1 MVTEDGPSSSPSSSP
16 TTNSHPALAPS
27 TQSPRSSFGGLGTGG
42 LRDDN
47 MKRQRQRAQ
56 EKQQQQQQKQQK
68 QHRQQAQEEPSQSKV
83 VSFRRD
89 SSTRPR
95 PSKSS
100 DRISEQSPLL
110 IPRQSYDGINGLP
123 PVSPISDDDD
133 DWNGDEKEETK
144 STGYLAL
151 LALTVGG

>member
-1 MVTEDGPSSSPSSSP
+1 MVTEDGPPSSSSSP
-16 TTNSHPALAPS
+16 TTALPSALAP
-27 TQSPRSSFGGLGTGG
+27 TKATTPAYAPRSSDGELGT
-42 LRDDN
+42 D
-47 MKRQRQRAQ
+47 MKRQRQRVQ
-56 EKQQQQQQKQQK
+56 ERQQQQQQQG
-68 QHRQQAQEEPSQSKV
+68 QEEPAQSKV

-100 DRISEQSPLL
+100 DRVSEQSPLL
-110 IPRQSYDGINGLP
+110 IPRQSYDGISGLP
-123 PVSPISDDDD
+123 PVSPISDDDWD
-133 DWNGDEKEETK
+133 DGKKEETK

>member
-1 MVTEDGPSSSPSSSP
+1 MVTEDGPPSSPSSPTLASP
-16 TTNSHPALAPS
+16 SALAPTPNLAS
-27 TQSPRSSFGGLGTGG
+27 AHPPLSSVGARSSADLK
-42 LRDDN
+42 DDI
-47 MKRQRQRAQ
+47 MKRQRQRQRVQ
-56 EKQQQQQQKQQK
+56 ERHQ
-68 QHRQQAQEEPSQSKV
+68 QQAQDEPSQSKV

-110 IPRQSYDGINGLP
+110 IPRQSYDGVNGLP

-133 DWNGDEKEETK
+133 NWNGEEKEETK